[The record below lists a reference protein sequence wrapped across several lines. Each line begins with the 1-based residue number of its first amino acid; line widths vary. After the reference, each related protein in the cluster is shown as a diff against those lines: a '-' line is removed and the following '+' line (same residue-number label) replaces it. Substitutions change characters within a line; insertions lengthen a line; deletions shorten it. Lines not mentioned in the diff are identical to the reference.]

1 MNNDFCFDLKN
12 NKIYIKY
19 IYGSITNITI
29 ENYLKRI
36 EEIKVQKKLKNL
48 EITII
53 PKSLVYSTDHLNWA
67 IFITK
72 HRILDKLNVSND
84 LNKEM
89 LLTINCTDQLSK
101 LEKLVNDKDY
111 FICFISKKKISEK
124 ETSYFLFKNFLE
136 KKITSKSFNKKEVI
150 KKYNLKSQSGMS
162 EIIEKMSQRSIK

>member
-1 MNNDFCFDLKN
+1 MNNDFCFDLEN

-48 EITII
+48 EIAII
-53 PKSLVYSTDHLNWA
+53 PQSLVYSTDHLNWA

-72 HRILDKLNVSND
+72 HRISDKLNVSND

-101 LEKLVNDKDY
+101 LEKLVYDKYY

-124 ETSYFLFKNFLE
+124 ETNYFLFKNFIE